1 MISAGSSGSASLD
14 SGRMGKNMN
23 TGMDRWIGS
32 VLHSIVDDAHLHYRQ
47 QNLKFSGCAFRP
59 IIILRVI
66 NFGDYNMC
74 PLNVP
79 YE

>member
-14 SGRMGKNMN
+14 SGRMEKGID
-23 TGMDRWIGS
+23 TQMDRVGS

-66 NFGDYNMC
+66 NIGDYNMC
-74 PLNVP
+74 PVNVP